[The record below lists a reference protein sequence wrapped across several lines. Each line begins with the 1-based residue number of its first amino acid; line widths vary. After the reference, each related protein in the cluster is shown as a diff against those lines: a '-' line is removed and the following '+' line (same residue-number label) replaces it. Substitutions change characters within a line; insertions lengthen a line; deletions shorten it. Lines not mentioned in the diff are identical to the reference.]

1 MKVAIHYNERSFAD
15 GWISYCKKHDIL
27 YKIVNAYDTNIISQL
42 EDCDFFMWHHHHANY
57 KDALFAKQLLYSLEI
72 AGKKVFPNYHTCWHF
87 DDKVGQKYLL
97 ESIGAPLVPSYVF
110 YTKKEALD
118 WINGTSFPKVFKLRG
133 GAGSANVLLVHN
145 KSEAIKLARQ
155 SFGKGFSQF
164 NGWSNF
170 KERFE
175 KWRLGKTSVLAIC
188 KGLARVLIPTEYAK
202 MHSPEK
208 GYIYLQSLS
217 SMIPPIVLNPKPKK
231 KILDLTAAPGS
242 KTTQLSAI
250 MENQGY
256 ILANELDKIRCER
269 LKYNVDMQGAKIVEV
284 VNGRGEKIG
293 EKYQKMFDKVLLDA
307 PCSGEGRFCARNV
320 MSYRNWSL
328 KTVKDLSKLVLPQIM

>member
-1 MKVAIHYNERSFAD
+1 MISIQEMKKRLPKEFMKNLSEMFSPIVIDRIVAGMINDRYTTLRVNTIKYTALKF
-15 GWISYCKKHDIL
+15 IQYCKEHNIKFERVIWYQDAFIIKNMKEKEIQKLDI
-27 YKIVNAYDTNIISQL
+27 Y
-42 EDCDFFMWHHHHANY
+42 
-57 KDALFAKQLLYSLEI
+57 
-72 AGKKVFPNYHTCWHF
+72 
-87 DDKVGQKYLL
+87 
-97 ESIGAPLVPSYVF
+97 
-110 YTKKEALD
+110 
-118 WINGTSFPKVFKLRG
+118 
-133 GAGSANVLLVHN
+133 
-145 KSEAIKLARQ
+145 
-155 SFGKGFSQF
+155 
-164 NGWSNF
+164 
-170 KERFE
+170 
-175 KWRLGKTSVLAIC
+175 
-188 KGLARVLIPTEYAK
+188 
-202 MHSPEK
+202 EK

-217 SMIPPIVLNPKPKK
+217 SMIPPIVLNPKPKE

-242 KTTQLSAI
+242 KTTQLSAL

-328 KTVKDLSKLVLPQIM
+328 KTVKDLSKLQKKLIESAYKALKPNGIMVYSTCTLNKEENEFILNWAINNLQLKILDIEVDFQKALPGFSEDLDVSINKSIRILPSKEMEGFFVAKLKKI